1 MSFVFLFFFQKNKV
15 MKSRK
20 PIFRRRS
27 SILKVLKRI
36 WSYAHRCFVK
46 IASLFFGLRFNGI
59 DKIAGRFT
67 SKVDDRKSSKIQF
80 ISSML
85 QKAPKRRSPNPYNY
99 KLKWTETVIVPE
111 IQSKCNKFRK
121 SNLTVS
127 SKCYSA
133 EYAMFPQ
140 RQQ

>member
-1 MSFVFLFFFQKNKV
+1 
-15 MKSRK
+15 MKARK

-27 SILKVLKRI
+27 SMLKVLKRI
-36 WSYAHRCFVK
+36 WSDAHRCFVK
-46 IASLFFGLRFNGI
+46 MASLFVGLRFNGI
-59 DKIAGRFT
+59 DKIAGGFT

-111 IQSKCNKFRK
+111 VRLSFGSQIER
-121 SNLTVS
+121 
-127 SKCYSA
+127 
-133 EYAMFPQ
+133 FPQ
-140 RQQ
+140 SATFQNMQYFPSASHNSPMATFNPAD